1 MKCSHCLTAF
11 DYDNAPSDER
21 PLGRDGEYFWVVL
34 WVKCPACERFNI
46 DLYSAPPREEG
57 ASTQPDA
64 PAWGGDPS
72 RGTRLQ
78 VHPLGKVRPLS
89 PDVPAAYGERFQKAV
104 RVVPLAAEASAAL
117 SRRLL
122 QDLIREEAGIKHH
135 NLSDEIEELLSSN
148 ALPSDLANDVDAI
161 RTLGNFAAHP
171 IKSESTGEVV
181 EVEPGEADWLIEV
194 LEELFDFYF
203 VRPKARQRRR
213 DKLNKKLTD
222 AGKQELK
229 AVQQ

>member
-1 MKCSHCLTAF
+1 
-11 DYDNAPSDER
+11 
-21 PLGRDGEYFWVVL
+21 
-34 WVKCPACERFNI
+34 
-46 DLYSAPPREEG
+46 
-57 ASTQPDA
+57 
-64 PAWGGDPS
+64 
-72 RGTRLQ
+72 
-78 VHPLGKVRPLS
+78 
-89 PDVPAAYGERFQKAV
+89 
-104 RVVPLAAEASAAL
+104 VVPLAAEASAAL